1 MTKLTLEDVE
11 QIAHLARLTF
21 SDEEKIIL
29 QDQLSAILDYAEK
42 LRTLDTENIIPTT
55 SALPLSN
62 VMRKDVAQPGLSIDE
77 ALSNAPDAE
86 DGRFRVLPVLE

>member
-21 SDEEKIIL
+21 SDEEKITL
-29 QDQLSAILDYAEK
+29 QDQLSTILDYAEK

-86 DGRFRVLPVLE
+86 DDSFHVLPVLE